1 MQISLV
7 LHNESFRQAITEHA
21 AFMRQHWYRVL
32 WFLVVAGMH
41 LFLVCWIGAGWLS
54 GYKSG
59 SVPYLLG
66 VFLLSGVKA
75 ICAAWFLAAW
85 VCLYRNAR
93 RQRKEIRF

>member
-1 MQISLV
+1 
-7 LHNESFRQAITEHA
+7 
-21 AFMRQHWYRVL
+21 
-32 WFLVVAGMH
+32 VAGMH
-41 LFLVCWIGAGWLS
+41 LFLVCWAGAGWLG
-54 GYKSG
+54 GYKNG

-66 VFLLSGVKA
+66 LFLLSGAKA